1 MRVLSEEKLNN
12 MLAYIREY
20 AHDNNGDIPALS
32 KIMEKT
38 GMVKS
43 VAYRYMM
50 TLRDRGLIEYSGK
63 NTMRL
68 SEDLSYYRKYGSVK
82 VPIYGSVIC
91 GTPEE
96 EEQQNPEYLALPEE
110 WIMGDCFLLK
120 ARGNSMTG
128 VGISD
133 GDLVL
138 VRREHG
144 SPEKYSGKIIVALTE
159 DGNTLKRLFWENG
172 RPRLYPENERYKDI
186 YPEQLEMQ
194 GVAVKVIREM
204 E

>member
-1 MRVLSEEKLNN
+1 
-12 MLAYIREY
+12 
-20 AHDNNGDIPALS
+20 
-32 KIMEKT
+32 
-38 GMVKS
+38 MVKS

-68 SEDLSYYRKYGSVK
+68 SENLSYYRKYGSVK